1 MAASVGRPAQ
11 RGSLFRSKL
20 RGTPA
25 PRAGVPYPAG
35 NPACRVSTS
44 LHGET
49 PTNATPGVTSAIVV
63 IPPRAELAWYGG
75 TVQFVS
81 GMSTAKATL
90 EMRRTARTTR
100 PSLFGED
107 FMRP

>member
-75 TVQFVS
+75 AGPVVGGGS
-81 GMSTAKATL
+81 AGEGAP
-90 EMRRTARTTR
+90 EMRRKARTT
-100 PSLFGED
+100 
-107 FMRP
+107 